1 MREASSR
8 TTGRHP
14 PCSPPSGSSPR
25 PGAPPEPVSPPGP
38 RTGRSR
44 PGCHRR
50 ARGRSDSRSA
60 FRAEQST
67 AQQSTAEQSR
77 AGEPRAQ
84 PHLQSIPSP
93 ARCAALGAFILS
105 CPRGEAAAPRR
116 TVPARTRVSQS
127 PPSPQQLSASGS
139 PIRAPKSFSA
149 GQPRARR
156 SPVHAVPS
164 VRGAAA
170 PEPLPP
176 RRAPGAAAAFMNEVF
191 FFFCE

>member
-67 AQQSTAEQSR
+67 AEQSR

-127 PPSPQQLSASGS
+127 PPSPLQLSASGS

-191 FFFCE
+191 FFL

>member
-1 MREASSR
+1 MQSPERQQPTPRSATR
-8 TTGRHP
+8 ARVP
-14 PCSPPSGSSPR
+14 PGAAHRALTAGMSPP
-25 PGAPPEPVSPPGP
+25 
-38 RTGRSR
+38 RSR
-44 PGCHRR
+44 PQRQPER
-50 ARGRSDSRSA
+50 VPR
-60 FRAEQST
+60 RAEQSR
-67 AQQSTAEQSR
+67 AEQSR